1 MKEKLNYAFLLFLRG
16 MGMGA
21 ADLIPGVSGGT
32 IALITGI
39 YKKFVDSIKSI
50 NTHFLKLIK
59 QKQLN
64 EAWKHINGNFLLAV
78 FSGILVSV
86 FSLAR
91 LFSYLLEHYQMLVW
105 AFFFGLIMASA
116 IYIGRKIE
124 KWDSLTILFFVFG
137 ITGAFYITLA
147 TPATAPETLWYVF
160 LSGGIGICAMVLPGI
175 SGSFILLLI
184 GSYALILEAVT
195 EFNITILGIFIFGC
209 IVGIILF
216 SNIISW
222 LLKKYHSYTMA
233 VLTGLMLG
241 SLNKL
246 WPWKEVLETRFI
258 RGEEVPIV
266 ERNILPAQFQQIE
279 GADPMIWQI
288 LLLMFMG
295 FILIFLINLIA
306 NVSWQSNQK

>member
-1 MKEKLNYAFLLFLRG
+1 
-16 MGMGA
+16 
-21 ADLIPGVSGGT
+21 
-32 IALITGI
+32 
-39 YKKFVDSIKSI
+39 
-50 NTHFLKLIK
+50 
-59 QKQLN
+59 
-64 EAWKHINGNFLLAV
+64 
-78 FSGILVSV
+78 
-86 FSLAR
+86 
-91 LFSYLLEHYQMLVW
+91 MLVW
-105 AFFFGLIMASA
+105 AFFFGLIVASA

-147 TPATAPETLWYVF
+147 TPATTPETLWYIF
-160 LSGGIGICAMVLPGI
+160 LSGAIAICAMVLPGI

-195 EFNITILGIFIFGC
+195 EFNITILGVFIIGC
-209 IVGIILF
+209 ILGIILF
-216 SNIISW
+216 ANIISW
-222 LLKKYHSYTMA
+222 LLKKHPSYTMA

-266 ERNILPAQFQQIE
+266 ERNILPGQFQQIE

-288 LLLMFMG
+288 LGLMFIG
-295 FILIFLINLIA
+295 FILIFLINRIA
-306 NVSWQSNQK
+306 TFSLPTNQK